1 MSRLIFVPLLFG
13 LAYTTASAG
22 AQNCPNNV
30 ADLDTTFQAAVKTN
44 DVATIDRLLPDS
56 YILVSDLGD
65 VASKADLVNEA
76 RQRKYAYVHQEDS
89 RQTVR
94 TWGDTAVLT
103 ALLWAEGT
111 TAGRHFNVRVWFS
124 DTYVCTGHR
133 WRYVFGQVGTHVPVG
148 SGKRTGIP

>member
-1 MSRLIFVPLLFG
+1 MSRLIFALLLLG
-13 LAYTTASAG
+13 IGCTTASAG
-22 AQNCPNNV
+22 EQDCPNNV
-30 ADLDTTFQAAVKTN
+30 AELDTAFQAAVKTN

-76 RQRKYAYVHQEDS
+76 RQGKYLYVHQEDS

-94 TWGDTAVLT
+94 TWGHTAVLT

-111 TAGRHFNVRVWFS
+111 TAGRHFNVKVWFS
-124 DTYVCTGHR
+124 DTYVCSRHS
-133 WRYVFGQVGTHVPVG
+133 WRYVFGQVGTHIPVG
-148 SGKRTGIP
+148 